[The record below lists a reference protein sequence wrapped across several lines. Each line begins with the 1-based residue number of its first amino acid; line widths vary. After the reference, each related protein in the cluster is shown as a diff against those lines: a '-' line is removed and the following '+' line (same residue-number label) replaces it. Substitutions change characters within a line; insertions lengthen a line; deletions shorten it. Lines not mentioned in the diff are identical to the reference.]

1 MRSPEGPRLR
11 PQTVV
16 AIVLLALGGLIFVGV
31 GSHFIENQYIV
42 SIAPSEGGTWRLLV
56 PRPTV
61 AMSLEITG
69 QMVAAFPTE
78 TAYGPMM
85 NVTGTGEVI
94 LRYTLQRF
102 EFRLTRFDPSDGDR
116 YIIGLT
122 GQANASSFQV
132 WMESQ
137 DVATANVSGI
147 GSWQG
152 IHLGSGMSCG
162 GPAFI
167 GNISLG
173 WNGVP
178 ALVPDCLIGID
189 SIPWI
194 ELVAPGLMVA
204 GAFILVRGYRRAG
217 KSGA

>member
-1 MRSPEGPRLR
+1 
-11 PQTVV
+11 VF
-16 AIVLLALGGLIFVGV
+16 LALGGLTFVGLS
-31 GSHFIENQYIV
+31 SHFIENQYVV
-42 SIAPSEGGTWRLLV
+42 SITPSEGGTWRVLV

-69 QMVAAFPTE
+69 QTVAVSPTE
-78 TAYGPMM
+78 TAYGTMV
-85 NVTGTGEVI
+85 NITGTGQVN
-94 LRYTLQRF
+94 LTYTLQRF
-102 EFRLTRFDPSDGDR
+102 EFRLTRFEPNDLDR

-152 IHLGSGMSCG
+152 IHLGSGMSCV

-167 GNISLG
+167 GDISLG
-173 WNGVP
+173 WNAVP

-189 SIPWI
+189 SIPWL
-194 ELVAPGLMVA
+194 ELVAPGLMVV
-204 GAFILVRGYRRAG
+204 GAVVLVRAYRRAG
-217 KSGA
+217 KSGS